1 MKAVRAV
8 DNTLRGQTWAY
19 LINSAQGLVWMGK
32 KKLQKKG

>member
-8 DNTLRGQTWAY
+8 DNTLRRQTWAY

-32 KKLQKKG
+32 KLQKKG